1 MDELKVE
8 IRLEELSVSN
18 PLDPDSVKV
27 NHIAIEDMSELQKHI
42 PVGAYYLAD
51 VFVCQ
56 DGFVV
61 RIPLDA
67 MNLGEYML
75 YTKIINITIH
85 KGDG

>member
-1 MDELKVE
+1 MKVE
-8 IRLEELSVSN
+8 IRLEEVSVSN

-27 NHIAIEDMSELQKHI
+27 NHTVIEDMSKLHKHI
-42 PVGAYYLAD
+42 PIGAYYLAD

-67 MNLGEYML
+67 MNLGEYTL
-75 YTKIINITIH
+75 YTKIINITIY
-85 KGDG
+85 GDE